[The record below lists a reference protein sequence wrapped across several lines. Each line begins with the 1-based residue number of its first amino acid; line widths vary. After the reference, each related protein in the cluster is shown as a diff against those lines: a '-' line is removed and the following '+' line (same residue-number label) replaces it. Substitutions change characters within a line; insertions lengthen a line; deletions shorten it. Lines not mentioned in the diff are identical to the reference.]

1 MNATITWNTNPSSN
15 ESSVPPTRPYH
26 DKVDY
31 DVSNVYKFIFGGIAI
46 VSILGNFILCVA
58 IFRRRSL
65 LSKTYN
71 MLVLSL
77 AITDML
83 TGK

>member
-1 MNATITWNTNPSSN
+1 MNATITYNTSASSK
-15 ESSVPPTRPYH
+15 ESSIPPTRPYH

-31 DVSNVYKFIFGGIAI
+31 NVSDVYKFVFGGIAI
-46 VSILGNFILCVA
+46 VSILGNFLLCVA
-58 IFRRRSL
+58 ICRRRSL

-83 TGK
+83 TG

>member
-1 MNATITWNTNPSSN
+1 MNATISWNSSASSN
-15 ESSVPPTRPYH
+15 NTFIRPTRPYH

-31 DVSNVYKFIFGGIAI
+31 NVSNVYKFIFGGIAI
-46 VSILGNFILCVA
+46 VSVLGNFLLCVA
-58 IFRRRSL
+58 ICRRRSL

-77 AITDML
+77 AVLDML
-83 TGK
+83 TG